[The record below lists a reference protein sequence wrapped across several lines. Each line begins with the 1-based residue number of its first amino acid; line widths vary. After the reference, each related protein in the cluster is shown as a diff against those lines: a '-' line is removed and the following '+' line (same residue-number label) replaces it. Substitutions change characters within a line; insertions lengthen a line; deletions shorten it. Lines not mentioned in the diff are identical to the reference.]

1 MSSGRDTGAVTTPTR
16 HELQLVPRSGQ
27 HSWLDGDVT
36 RRPVSHFLD
45 LVVDG
50 RSLLDLAKGSGNLV
64 TELNRPWLQ
73 AVPEAVAV
81 LRGQQPHADLEPG
94 RIALL
99 VCIIDGDL
107 GCGAVT
113 AALQVSAETVT
124 WSDFQW
130 ENGYEEPD
138 AAPGMPESFTF
149 DRRQYEQVLDQAVVL
164 AEALPYDE
172 LEHRGRRFLW
182 PWQWGWRLPRGD
194 QPG

>member
-27 HSWLDGDVT
+27 HTWLDGDIT

-50 RSLLDLAKGSGNLV
+50 QSLLDLVKGSGNLV
-64 TELNRPWLQ
+64 TELNRPW
-73 AVPEAVAV
+73 AHGVPDAVAV
-81 LRGQQPHADLEPG
+81 LRGQQQHADLGPG

-99 VCIIDGDL
+99 VCIIDGDI

-113 AALQVSAETVT
+113 AALQLSADTVT
-124 WSDFQW
+124 WSEVRW
-130 ENGYEEPD
+130 ENGYEEPS
-138 AAPGMPESFTF
+138 ATTGLPESFTF
-149 DRRQYEQVLDQAVVL
+149 DRRQYEEVLDQA
-164 AEALPYDE
+164 AARMEWLPYDE
-172 LEHRGRRFLW
+172 VEHRGRGR
-182 PWQWGWRLPRGD
+182 QPRGD